1 MSEYLIGRRR
11 FLKGTAGALGAMATW
26 NWTTAL
32 GQNPLAM
39 PHLIVVL
46 PGITGSVLR
55 KDGKDLWAP
64 SAQGILG
71 AIGTLGKNLQSLK
84 LTQDPSDIDDLEDG
98 ITADRLV
105 PDLHL
110 IPGLWKIDGY
120 TKLIREI
127 TRRFAV
133 ERGKNLFEFPYDW
146 RRDNR
151 VAARR
156 LARRTHDWLRV
167 WRERSGNKNAG
178 LILVAHSMGG
188 LVSRYFLECLDGW
201 RDTKMLITF
210 GTPYRGSLNALN
222 FLCNGFKKK
231 LGPMAVL
238 DLTDLLRS
246 FTSVYQLLP
255 VYPCYDNGDHRLV
268 RIGDTTGIP
277 NVDASKAAQALAFHQ
292 EIEQQVF
299 SHGTDE
305 TYLQHGYRIHPVV
318 GTFQPT
324 LQEAKLVAG
333 KVELST
339 KFQGQALDGDGTVPR
354 PSATPKEL
362 SGQDREFFIAEA
374 HGSLQNSD
382 PALVQLSGLLSGQTF
397 NWQIFMGP
405 GALSIALF
413 MDDSYQSN
421 EPIEIRARYEAQ
433 DTSLAPALQVT
444 LRAVVINLQTGQ
456 TITRPLGKKPDGFHT
471 AKVGPLEAGAY
482 RVTIES
488 GSTDSVTDVFVV
500 AET

>member
-1 MSEYLIGRRR
+1 MPEYLIGRRR
-11 FLKGTAGALGAMATW
+11 FLKGAAGALSAVATW
-26 NWTTAL
+26 EWTAAL
-32 GQNPLAM
+32 GQSPLAM
-39 PHLIVVL
+39 PHVIVVL

-64 SAQGILG
+64 SAQGILD
-71 AIGTLGKNLQSLK
+71 AILTLGNNLQALK
-84 LTQDPSDIDDLEDG
+84 LAQDHPDIDDLEDG

-120 TKLIREI
+120 TALIREI
-127 TRRFAV
+127 KRRFSV
-133 ERGKNLFEFPYDW
+133 EQGSNLFEFPYDW

-156 LARRTHDWLRV
+156 LARQSHDWLKA
-167 WRERSGNKNAG
+167 WRERSGNKQAG

-201 RDTKMLITF
+201 RDTRMLITF

-231 LGPMAVL
+231 LGPLASL
-238 DLTDLLRS
+238 DLTELLRS

-255 VYPCYDNGDHRLV
+255 TYPCYDKGDHRLV
-268 RIGDTTGIP
+268 RVGEATDIP
-277 NVDASKAAQALAFHQ
+277 KVDASRAAQALSFHR
-292 EIEQQVF
+292 EIEQQV
-299 SHGTDE
+299 SAHLADE
-305 TYLQHGYRIHPVV
+305 TYRRKGYRIHPVV

-324 LQEAKLVAG
+324 LQEAKLSAG
-333 KVELST
+333 KVEFST
-339 KFQGQALDGDGTVPR
+339 RFQGQALDGDGTVPR
-354 PSATPKEL
+354 PSATPTEL
-362 SGQDREFFIAEA
+362 SGQDRELFVAET
-374 HGSLQNSD
+374 HGSLQNSE
-382 PALVQLSGLLSGQTF
+382 PALVQLTGLLSGQTI

-413 MDDSYQSN
+413 LEDIYPAN
-421 EPIEIRARYEAQ
+421 EPVEIRARYEAE
-433 DTSLAPALQVT
+433 DTSLAPTLQVT
-444 LRAVVINLQTGQ
+444 LRAVVTNLRTGQ
-456 TITRPLGKKPDGFHT
+456 TITRKMGEKPDGFHA
-471 AKVGPLEAGAY
+471 AKVGPLAAGAY
-482 RVTIES
+482 RVTVES

-500 AET
+500 TDA